1 MQRLRSGAF
10 FETRYP
16 GPILGAVPSE
26 VGILLIDC
34 PPRTDDSKDW
44 TAQLAP
50 HGRPSYLAMLDHHP
64 DRALGARAFDLPII
78 AHETTLSEMRG
89 WPDAYKGAAHP
100 IGAEADS
107 LKRVTGVGKAVPDLG
122 FSDEL
127 ELHLGERQVLFW
139 HRPGPTAGAMWVV
152 LPEAEIAFIGDLV
165 SISEPPYVGEA
176 DIEAWLAAL
185 DELRTPA
192 YEEFILISG
201 RDGRVGRDEL
211 NAMARF
217 VRKIPVR
224 LERLEKRSDSP
235 EAAERIARN
244 LAKDFKLP
252 NTRRDQVTLRLQ
264 TGLRSLHSRLYP
276 QKS

>member
-26 VGILLIDC
+26 AGILLIDC
-34 PPRTDDSKDW
+34 PPRSDDSKDW

-50 HGRPSYLAMLDHHP
+50 NGRPSYLAMLDHHP

-89 WPDAYKGAAHP
+89 WPDAYKGAANP

-107 LKRVTGVGKAVPDLG
+107 LKRITGVGKAVPDLG

-127 ELHLGERQVLFW
+127 ELHLGERQVQFW

-152 LPEAEIAFIGDLV
+152 LPEAEVAFIGDLV

-224 LERLEKRSDSP
+224 LERLEQRGDSP

-264 TGLRSLHSRLYP
+264 TGLRSLYGRMYP
-276 QKS
+276 QKG

>member
-26 VGILLIDC
+26 AGILLIDC

-44 TAQLAP
+44 IAQLLP

-78 AHETTLSEMRG
+78 AHEATLSEMRG

-107 LKRVTGVGKAVPDLG
+107 LKRITGVGKAVPDLG

-127 ELHLGERQVLFW
+127 ELHLGERRVLFW

-152 LPEAEIAFIGDLV
+152 LPEAEVAFVGDLV
-165 SISEPPYVGEA
+165 SISEPPYVGQA

-192 YEEFILISG
+192 YEDFILISG

-224 LERLEKRSDSP
+224 LERLEKRGDSP

-252 NTRRDQVTLRLQ
+252 NTRRDQVMLRLQ
-264 TGLRSLHSRLYP
+264 TGLRSLYSRSYP